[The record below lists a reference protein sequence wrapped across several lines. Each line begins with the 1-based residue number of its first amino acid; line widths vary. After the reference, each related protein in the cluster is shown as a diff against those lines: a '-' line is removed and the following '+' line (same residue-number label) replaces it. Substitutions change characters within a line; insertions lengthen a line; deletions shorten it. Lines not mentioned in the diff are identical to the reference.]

1 VLGFLKIF
9 KQAGAN
15 FMADKAMRLAAALAF
30 YAIFSLAPMLVIAIS
45 VAGFVFGDAAAMGV
59 VRQELTASIGEAGA
73 EVVQRMLLNAKNTG
87 SGWMALVGF
96 GLLFFT
102 ASGVFAQL
110 KDALNTIWQI
120 RLKPEHGI
128 KGMLKDRLLAVG
140 MVLSLGALLFL
151 LLLASTLISILNN
164 LIAEWFHLP
173 GGFWGTL
180 NSLISFGMV
189 VVLFAVIYKV
199 LPDAKLKWRHVW
211 VGAGITAILFS
222 FGKGVLALYLNR
234 PETASVFGAAGA
246 LVVVMLW
253 IYYSAIILLFG
264 AEFTQAFCHYRGEKI
279 LPAAHATTLSAALR
293 AREGLDERS
302 SEEKESPD

>member
-1 VLGFLKIF
+1 MGGIVKVL

-59 VRQELTASIGEAGA
+59 VQKELTASIGEAGA
-73 EVVQRMLLNAKNTG
+73 EVVERMLLNAQKTG
-87 SGWMALVGF
+87 SGWMAFVGF

-120 RLKPEHGI
+120 RLKPGHGI
-128 KGMLKDRLLAVG
+128 KGMLKDRLLAVA
-140 MVLSLGALLFL
+140 MVLSLGAVLFL
-151 LLLASTLISILNN
+151 LLLASTLLSILNR
-164 LIAEWFHLP
+164 LIADWLHLP
-173 GGFWGTL
+173 SGFWTML
-180 NSLISFGMV
+180 NSLISFAMV
-189 VVLFAVIYKV
+189 VLLFAVIFKV
-199 LPDAKLKWRHVW
+199 LPDAKLRWRHVW
-211 VGAGITAILFS
+211 VGASLTALLFTI
-222 FGKGVLALYLNR
+222 GKGVLALYLNR

-279 LPAAHATTLSAALR
+279 VPAAHAMTLTASLR
-293 AREGLDERS
+293 AQEGMDDRPED
-302 SEEKESPD
+302 P